1 MSTPAPNQSFRIA
14 KPADVTYAVWD
25 TTRFETGSD
34 SWVAVP
40 GAEIDLKLGQGRP
53 SLGAVFVATF
63 SAEALCS
70 DPSYNQVLKATVFFG
85 DQQAEPV
92 SDNHRFAT
100 ARGHVEWSSHTLI
113 RTARFEP
120 ELALRDVTARVK
132 LKIGTGTEGN
142 GGVQNWVLKIERFN
156 L

>member
-14 KPADVTYAVWD
+14 KSPDVTYAVWD
-25 TTRFETGSD
+25 TQRFETGRN
-34 SWVAVP
+34 SWTPLP

-53 SLGAVFVATF
+53 SLGALFVATF
-63 SAEALCS
+63 SAEAICYAPDNNGL
-70 DPSYNQVLKATVFFG
+70 LKATVFFG
-85 DQQAEPV
+85 DDQAEPV
-92 SDNHRFAT
+92 SDNHRYVT
-100 ARGHVEWSSHTLI
+100 ARGGAEWNSHTLI

-120 ELALRDVTARVK
+120 DLAVRDVTARVK
-132 LKIGTGTEGN
+132 LWASEEDT

>member
-1 MSTPAPNQSFRIA
+1 MSTPAPNKSFRIA

-25 TTRFETGSD
+25 TTRFETTSD
-34 SWVAVP
+34 AWVAVT

-63 SAEALCS
+63 SAEVLCS
-70 DPSYNQVLKATVFFG
+70 APNNNKVLQATVFFG
-85 DQQAEPV
+85 DQQAEPL
-92 SDNHRFAT
+92 SDNHRYAT
-100 ARGHVEWSSHTLI
+100 ARGNVEWSSHTLI

-120 ELALRDVTARVK
+120 ELAVRDVTARVK
-132 LKIGTGTEGN
+132 LKLGKGTDGY